1 MELDVGWAVRSHIC
15 FSTSAAV
22 IPIVKSPLPGGADR
36 PWLAGFVI
44 FGVACTGAAF
54 RLVGSALSIR
64 WLYRIGSGIGVVG
77 AIVFVMYV
85 WWRLY
90 VGSVP
95 ASGAQQ
101 DERSPH

>member
-1 MELDVGWAVRSHIC
+1 M
-15 FSTSAAV
+15 
-22 IPIVKSPLPGGADR
+22 PIVKSPLPGEADR

-44 FGVACTGAAF
+44 FCVACTGGAL

-77 AIVFVMYV
+77 AIVFVVYV

-90 VGSVP
+90 AGSVS

-101 DERSPH
+101 DEQSPH